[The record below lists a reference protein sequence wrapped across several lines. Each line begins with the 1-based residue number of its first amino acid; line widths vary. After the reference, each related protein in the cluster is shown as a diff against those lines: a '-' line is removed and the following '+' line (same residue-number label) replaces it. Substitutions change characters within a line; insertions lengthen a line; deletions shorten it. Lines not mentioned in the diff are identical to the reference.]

1 MLPNPWKLIWPILFL
16 LIALSI
22 GVISGCNERTA
33 TPPAGEI
40 PVPTRTYVPEA
51 MIQQCVEQ
59 PDIPYC
65 ASVCEAK
72 HVIKPK
78 WC

>member
-1 MLPNPWKLIWPILFL
+1 MLPNPWKILWPVVFL

-22 GVISGCNERTA
+22 VVLSGCKERT
-33 TPPAGEI
+33 TSSEGEI
-40 PVPTRTYVPEA
+40 PAPTRTYVPEA
-51 MIQQCVEQ
+51 MVQQCVEQ

-72 HVIKPK
+72 HVIKPR